1 MSDLPEDIV
10 RGLRLLAD
18 MVEQN
23 PQLAENFRH
32 SLQTS
37 GLNLHLYGDER
48 AAQMAEIARI
58 ARRYGAKTT
67 KDVFGDMHNVMCD
80 FGFVKV
86 DILAR
91 RTEVC
96 ERVVVDTVEVTE
108 EVPDPE
114 VLATVP
120 KVTVTRTE
128 EVVEWQCRPLLE
140 AEKASAS

>member
-1 MSDLPEDIV
+1 VSNLPEEIV

-23 PQLAENFRH
+23 PHLAENFRH
-32 SLQTS
+32 TLQTS

-58 ARRYGAKTT
+58 TRKFGATTT
-67 KDVFGDMHNVMCD
+67 KDVFGDMHNVLCD
-80 FGFVKV
+80 FGFVKL

-96 ERVVVDTVEVTE
+96 ERVVVDTVEVVE

-114 VLATVP
+114 VMATVP
-120 KVTVTRTE
+120 KVTVVRTE

-140 AEKASAS
+140 AAEAVSS